1 MNPILLTP
9 LQDSFQWTVL
19 WHFAS
24 IIILN
29 LRILFL
35 GSKITV
41 DDECSHEIKRC
52 LFLGRKATRNL
63 DSVLKSR
70 HYFANKG
77 PSGQSYFSSSHAQI
91 WELDPKEDWELK
103 NWCFWTVVL
112 EKTLE
117 SPLDSKEIKQVSPKG
132 NQYWILIERS
142 DAKAETPILWPHNMK
157 SQLIEKTLM
166 LGKIE
171 GRRRRGQQRIRWL
184 NGITNSMD
192 MSWANCGS

>member
-52 LFLGRKATRNL
+52 LLLGRKAMRNL

-77 PSGQSYFSSSHAQI
+77 PPGQSYFSSSHAQI
-91 WELDPKEDWELK
+91 WELDPNEDWELK
-103 NWCFWTVVL
+103 NWCFWTVML

-132 NQYWILIERS
+132 NQYWILIES
-142 DAKAETPILWPHNMK
+142 TDAKAETPVLWPPNMK

-166 LGKIE
+166 LEKIE

-192 MSWANCGS
+192 MSWTNCGS